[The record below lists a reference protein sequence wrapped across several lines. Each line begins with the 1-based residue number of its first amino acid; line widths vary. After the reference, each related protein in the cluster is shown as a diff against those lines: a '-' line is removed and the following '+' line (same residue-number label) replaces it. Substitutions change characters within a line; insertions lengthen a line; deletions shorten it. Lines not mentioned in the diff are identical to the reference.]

1 MRTDVRIQKAERVKS
16 MDNFVLMERMGEI
29 LMIDEEI
36 ERLQRR
42 RVWLL
47 WEGLDEGERFQL
59 GLMLLREKGEIK
71 FDD

>member
-1 MRTDVRIQKAERVKS
+1 
-16 MDNFVLMERMGEI
+16 MDNFFLMERMGEI

-47 WEGLDEGERFQL
+47 WDGLDEGERFQL